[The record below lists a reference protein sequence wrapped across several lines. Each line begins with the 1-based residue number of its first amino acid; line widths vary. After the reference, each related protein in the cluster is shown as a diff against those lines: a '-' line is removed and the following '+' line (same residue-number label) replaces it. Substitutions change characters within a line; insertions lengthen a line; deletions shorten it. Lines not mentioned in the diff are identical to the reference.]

1 MGVILAS
8 VGHTLFIYASHQ
20 VKDPGFLAPTAKS
33 FYFDQDKGVE
43 HEKEKI
49 CHPADK

>member
-1 MGVILAS
+1 MGVILANVS
-8 VGHTLFIYASHQ
+8 LDFFTYASHQ
-20 VKDPGFLAPTAKS
+20 VKDPGILAPAAKS